1 MVSVHFCVLIFLWAV
16 TRVMLS
22 CFISR
27 VLDIN
32 CSVVF
37 CKYNF
42 FRIIL
47 LNLPAAVF
55 FIFLT
60 CMAGLTV
67 FAYFAKSGCDPLAN
81 RDIYNPNQV
90 CKRPK

>member
-1 MVSVHFCVLIFLWAV
+1 VYLILIVLLFSVNI
-16 TRVMLS
+16 
-22 CFISR
+22 I
-27 VLDIN
+27 
-32 CSVVF
+32 
-37 CKYNF
+37 F